1 MESVFIKWSIYGH
14 LWSWSILNTGDS
26 KDGHEPVQAMFLS
39 MVLIAK
45 AYYRQSKEYFIQHGV
60 TRTLLED

>member
-1 MESVFIKWSIYGH
+1 MVIYGH
-14 LWSWSILNTGDS
+14 GQSLIQETPRHT

-45 AYYRQSKEYFIQHGV
+45 AYYRQS
-60 TRTLLED
+60 